1 MGRDDEKLEISSE
14 DLLNLLGDE
23 FKKRIEEIPN
33 EKYEEYYRKI
43 KDAEMKRTLMIFKA
57 IKEEEK

>member
-14 DLLNLLGDE
+14 ELLNLLGDE

-33 EKYEEYYRKI
+33 EKYEGYYRKI
-43 KDAEMKRTLMIFKA
+43 KGAEMKRTLMIFKA

>member
-33 EKYEEYYRKI
+33 EKYEECYRKI
-43 KDAEMKRTLMIFKA
+43 KDVEMKRTLMIFKA

>member
-1 MGRDDEKLEISSE
+1 MGRGDEKLEISSE

-23 FKKRIEEIPN
+23 FKKRIGEIPN
-33 EKYEEYYRKI
+33 EKYEECYRKI
-43 KDAEMKRTLMIFKA
+43 KDVEMKRTLMIFKA

>member
-33 EKYEEYYRKI
+33 EKYEECYRKI
-43 KDAEMKRTLMIFKA
+43 KDADN
-57 IKEEEK
+57 EKDSHDI

>member
-14 DLLNLLGDE
+14 ELLNLLGDE
-23 FKKRIEEIPN
+23 FKEEIEETPN
-33 EKYEEYYRKI
+33 EKYEKYYKKV

>member
-1 MGRDDEKLEISSE
+1 MDRGEKLEISSE
-14 DLLNLLGDE
+14 ELLNLLGDE
-23 FKKRIEEIPN
+23 FKKRIEEIPD

-43 KDAEMKRTLMIFKA
+43 KDAEMKRTFMIFKA